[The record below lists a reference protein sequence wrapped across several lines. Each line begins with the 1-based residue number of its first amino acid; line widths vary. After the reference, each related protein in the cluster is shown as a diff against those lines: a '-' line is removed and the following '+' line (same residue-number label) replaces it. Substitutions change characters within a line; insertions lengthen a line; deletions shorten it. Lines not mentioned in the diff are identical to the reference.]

1 MAKISIRL
9 PRGKWSFD
17 DGDRLGPPG
26 GFGEVFRG
34 IGDCGPVA
42 VKRLKVHA
50 TQAAH
55 RELDVSEQLQGREL
69 SHIVP
74 VLDAGQDAQS
84 DRYYLVMP
92 ICDGSLQDNLNEK
105 GTLDLDEGLN
115 VIQSILAGLREVA
128 DITHRDLKPGN
139 VLKHEGRWKLADFG
153 IAKFVE
159 DSTSLETLRD
169 CLTPAYAA
177 PEQWLGERPTSATDV
192 YALGCI
198 THALLQGN
206 PPFSGTHDEL
216 RDLHLNV
223 SPPPLE
229 NAARRLSAFVGQM
242 LRKSPAARPSLE
254 RCADVFSESDFEYKA
269 APRSAHALIEA
280 ASRLAET
287 EARREAEALAKT
299 RRKQE
304 RHALF
309 RDAAADLE
317 NIKHRLYRQIQTL
330 ADGAEVDRNDVLRL
344 GAARLQIGAA
354 SELEEGIA
362 RKAGI
367 RGLNWDMLAWS
378 IIGLGCQ
385 LAPHTEYAWTASL
398 IYSDGGRGEGFRWS
412 EVAFWSLGTVSNRH
426 EPFAI
431 KGTSPDLYLA
441 LGPVIHSV
449 APAYGPLAIDG
460 EDEEAFED
468 RWINLFSKAVTGLLR
483 RPQAMPIDLD
493 SLLQS

>member
-1 MAKISIRL
+1 MPL
-9 PRGKWSFD
+9 
-17 DGDRLGPPG
+17 
-26 GFGEVFRG
+26 
-34 IGDCGPVA
+34 
-42 VKRLKVHA
+42 
-50 TQAAH
+50 
-55 RELDVSEQLQGREL
+55 L
-69 SHIVP
+69 SS
-74 VLDAGQDAQS
+74 GW
-84 DRYYLVMP
+84 
-92 ICDGSLQDNLNEK
+92 
-105 GTLDLDEGLN
+105 
-115 VIQSILAGLREVA
+115 
-128 DITHRDLKPGN
+128 GN
-139 VLKHEGRWKLADFG
+139 VPRRQLMSMHWDASLTRSCRVIHPSQEPTMS
-153 IAKFVE
+153 FVT
-159 DSTSLETLRD
+159 STLMFL
-169 CLTPAYAA
+169 
-177 PEQWLGERPTSATDV
+177 
-192 YALGCI
+192 
-198 THALLQGN
+198 
-206 PPFSGTHDEL
+206 
-216 RDLHLNV
+216 
-223 SPPPLE
+223 
-229 NAARRLSAFVGQM
+229 RRL
-242 LRKSPAARPSLE
+242 LRTLLGDYRRLWGKCYGSHRQLVQVLSVVPTF
-254 RCADVFSESDFEYKA
+254 FSESDFEYKA